1 MEGRGKLTAA
11 APLLVLLL
19 LVTATSLHADVAAAR
34 RLGDDGGRHQHQP
47 SRAAPPL
54 VSVSK
59 ASSGCSNDPSN
70 PGPRC
75 LPPKTP

>member
-1 MEGRGKLTAA
+1 MEGRGKVTA

-19 LVTATSLHADVAAAR
+19 LVTATSLHTNVAAAR
-34 RLGDDGGRHQHQP
+34 LLGDDGGRHQHLP
-47 SRAAPPL
+47 SPPPL

-59 ASSGCSNDPSN
+59 ASVPSGCSNDPSN

-75 LPPKTP
+75 PPPKTP